1 MKANAPKR
9 KIFDAVDML
18 TEDPSA
24 RVQREAEKGVQML
37 PVDQIEPYHKH
48 PFHLYEGERL
58 DDMVESIRNH
68 GVLCPVIVQKKGK
81 GYEMLSGHNRQN
93 AA

>member
-24 RVQREAEKGVQML
+24 RVQREAEKGVLMKIH
-37 PVDQIEPYHKH
+37 D
-48 PFHLYEGERL
+48 
-58 DDMVESIRNH
+58 
-68 GVLCPVIVQKKGK
+68 VIIKN
-81 GYEMLSGHNRQN
+81 SGR
-93 AA
+93 